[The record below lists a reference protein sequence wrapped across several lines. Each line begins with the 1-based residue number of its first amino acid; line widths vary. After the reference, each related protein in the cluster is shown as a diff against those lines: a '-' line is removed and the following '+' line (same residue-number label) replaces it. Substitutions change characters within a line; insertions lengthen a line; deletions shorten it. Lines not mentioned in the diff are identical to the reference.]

1 MRLVFLGSPPFALPV
16 FDRVLTGP
24 HDVRALVTQ
33 PDRRKGRGRKVQ
45 TSLLVELAGEHGVEV
60 VQPETTKDPEFV
72 ARLRA
77 FEPDVLLVASYGEIL
92 REDVLD
98 MCPHGALNVHASLLP
113 RWRGASPIQRA
124 ILEGDAETGVTIQ
137 RIVKKLDAGD
147 VLHALSLTIDERDT
161 SGSLLERL
169 AALGA
174 QAAAEALDQLS
185 SGTATFTPQD
195 EAAVTLAPKL
205 TKDDGRIDWQATRAQ
220 IDRHVR
226 AMTPWPGARTTLP
239 DGREAVVIEVGLV
252 DQTTPQGT
260 APGTLLSVEGSMI
273 VAAGDGALEIRR
285 LKPAGKQAMEGRAFL
300 LGARLEAGSRLGD

>member
-1 MRLVFLGSPPFALPV
+1 M
-16 FDRVLTGP
+16 
-24 HDVRALVTQ
+24 
-33 PDRRKGRGRKVQ
+33 
-45 TSLLVELAGEHGVEV
+45 
-60 VQPETTKDPEFV
+60 
-72 ARLRA
+72 
-77 FEPDVLLVASYGEIL
+77 
-92 REDVLD
+92 
-98 MCPHGALNVHASLLP
+98 
-113 RWRGASPIQRA
+113 
-124 ILEGDAETGVTIQ
+124 
-137 RIVKKLDAGD
+137 
-147 VLHALSLTIDERDT
+147 
-161 SGSLLERL
+161 LERL